1 MIQLGIIVGYLVLLI
16 VLGLFSNRLFRGTS
30 QDYMLASHSIG
41 PFLLLMSLF
50 GTTMTAFAL
59 VGSTGKAYQTGIGVY
74 GLMASSSAIVHSLCF
89 FVIGVPMW
97 RLGRRYGYTTQ
108 IQFFRDRLDSS
119 HIGLLLFPILVGLI
133 IPYLL
138 IGVLGGGAVIQKVT
152 IGTFPD
158 SFADFD
164 GGVPPWLGSL
174 VICIIVLAYVFA
186 GGMRGTAWAN
196 AFQTS
201 VFIILGVVTFLLI
214 ASRIGGQDSLLANL
228 QAATQAVQDRHPEM
242 LTRDKLSP
250 AKFLSFMLVPLSAGM
265 FPHLFQHWLT
275 ARSASSFRLPVVVH
289 PIFIL
294 LVWAPCVL
302 VGVWATSAT
311 VDGELLI
318 PEETSPNAL
327 LAMMV
332 ARLSGPVLSGLLT
345 AGILAAIMSS
355 LDSQFL
361 CVGTIFTRDIVEHYG
376 GSGRFT
382 DRQIVVIARSFVV
395 VVVAT
400 TYLLSLLEPRGVFD
414 LGIWC
419 FSGFSALVPLAFAA
433 IYWKRLT
440 AAGACAS
447 VIVTAVTWGY
457 FFIQSDFAKNPKYSF
472 FGMLPVVGMVCASV
486 VAMVFVSFV
495 TRPPS
500 DHTLDRFFNTQS

>member
-1 MIQLGIIVGYLVLLI
+1 MIQLFIIAGYFVLLI
-16 VLGLFSNRLFRGTS
+16 TVGFLSSRLFRGTS

-74 GLMASSSAIVHSLCF
+74 GLMASSSAVVHSLCF
-89 FVIGVPMW
+89 FLIGIPMW
-97 RLGRRYGYTTQ
+97 RLGRRHGYTTQ
-108 IQFFRDRLDSS
+108 IQFFRDRLECN

-138 IGVLGGGAVIQKVT
+138 IGVLGGGTVIQKVT
-152 IGTFPD
+152 VGAFPN
-158 SFADFD
+158 SFAEFD

-174 VICIIVLAYVFA
+174 VICMIVLAYVFA

-201 VFIILGVVTFLLI
+201 VFIILGIVTFLMI

-228 QAATQAVQDRHPEM
+228 QAATQNVQQRHPEM
-242 LTRDKLSP
+242 LTRDKVPP
-250 AKFLSFMLVPLSAGM
+250 ALFFSFMLVPLSAGM

-275 ARSASSFRLPVVVH
+275 AINVDSFRLPIIVH
-289 PIFIL
+289 PIFIM

-302 VGVWATSAT
+302 VGIWATSAT
-311 VDGELLI
+311 VGGALLI
-318 PEETSPNAL
+318 PEGTNPNAV
-327 LAMMV
+327 LALMV

-361 CVGTIFTRDIVEHYG
+361 CVGTMFTKDIVEHYA
-376 GSGRFT
+376 GRDRLT
-382 DRQIVVIARSFVV
+382 DGQIVVIARGFVV
-395 VVVAT
+395 AVVAI
-400 TYLLSLLEPRGVFD
+400 TYVLSLLEPRAVFD

-419 FSGFSALVPLAFAA
+419 FSGFSALVPLAVAA

-440 AAGACAS
+440 AAGAWAS
-447 VIVTAVTWGY
+447 VIATAATWVY
-457 FFIQSDFAKNPKYSF
+457 FFVQSDFAKNPKYSF
-472 FGMLPVVGMVCASV
+472 YGMLPCVGMIGAS
-486 VAMVFVSFV
+486 AFALILVSFL
-495 TRPPS
+495 TQPPS
-500 DHTLDRFFNTQS
+500 DRSLERFFPPPS